1 MTAPESACVDRPNET
16 TQRMIVVIA
25 VPLSPNRPL
34 TALGRRVVRRSEPVG
49 EAAATDPL
57 PELGAKASASAGDMS
72 LPWSTGEG
80 SCCWSMFA
88 GRAPG
93 ARLLLRPGRQP
104 QRTPAAQV
112 GPQAVE
118 QHRDDVL
125 HGVWREEPVGH
136 DPDHHEADP

>member
-1 MTAPESACVDRPNET
+1 MAKEPVARVMARYERWLSEQRLSAAT
-16 TQRMIVVIA
+16 
-25 VPLSPNRPL
+25 
-34 TALGRRVVRRSEPVG
+34 RRSYRRWVVEL
-49 EAAATDPL
+49 ATSP
-57 PELGAKASASAGDMS
+57 S
-72 LPWSTGEG
+72 LPNPSRTPPSEQEVAL
-80 SCCWSMFA
+80 SSRLA
-88 GRAPG
+88 
-93 ARLLLRPGRQP
+93 ARLLLRPGRHP